1 MELELLTKVTWNTS
15 ITSSNVALFVHV
27 LLFVFLGWGGV
38 ELTLFEFK
46 KNVRTSEVSVS
57 CNISLLRLQRP
68 SLLAALLT
76 CPQSRHVCLE
86 F

>member
-46 KNVRTSEVSVS
+46 KNARTSEVKVFLVTFLSSGSRGPVS
-57 CNISLLRLQRP
+57 
-68 SLLAALLT
+68 
-76 CPQSRHVCLE
+76 
-86 F
+86 